1 MPLEDLI
8 SGLTAALEAN
18 TKAIAAQTSFMQ
30 SMAKGGAPVDPPV
43 GSGKATVTEAAPK
56 EEPKPAAPTGKTPA
70 QTLVD
75 LAGTYMRTGD
85 KEQSA
90 KNTAL
95 AKRVL
100 AHTGATK
107 FSAMPEDKLEEALQM
122 MTALSEGRTPEQFAE
137 AETTAEEDL
146 V

>member
-30 SMAKGGAPVDPPV
+30 GMAKGGTPAATSTAPIET
-43 GSGKATVTEAAPK
+43 KAPPK
-56 EEPKPAAPTGKTPA
+56 EEPKPAAPAGKTPA
-70 QTLVD
+70 QTLVEI
-75 LAGTYMRTGD
+75 AGTYMKTGD

-100 AHTGATK
+100 AHTGAAK

-137 AETTAEEDL
+137 VEAPVEEDL